1 MKRILFSILA
11 LISYI
16 GMANAQGERFV
27 GTWLA
32 TDGSKSYQITF
43 TLGKEITSY
52 WGKTVTVT
60 ALYGS
65 VSYLN
70 NENKVIRRVKSNA
83 QEKYLE
89 LTKNNTSRI
98 LKIKED
104 KRVVV
109 KTKDN
114 KRFVGKIKFIDSLHV
129 GIDSNTIHLDSISFI
144 KKRSIGGVVL
154 RSASFYA
161 GANLFIIGLVSIP
174 TGIGAIISVATF
186 PPSVPLLIYA
196 VSSNK
201 RRSEKWKYKILIK

>member
-1 MKRILFSILA
+1 MRKSILICMFFIA
-11 LISYI
+11 
-16 GMANAQGERFV
+16 FV
-27 GTWLA
+27 
-32 TDGSKSYQITF
+32 
-43 TLGKEITSY
+43 
-52 WGKTVTVT
+52 
-60 ALYGS
+60 
-65 VSYLN
+65 
-70 NENKVIRRVKSNA
+70 VKSNA

-98 LKIKED
+98 LKIEED

-114 KRFVGKIKFIDSLHV
+114 KRFVGKLKFIDSLHV

-154 RSASFYA
+154 RSVSFYV

-174 TGIGAIISVATF
+174 TGIGAIVSVATL

-201 RRSEKWKYKILIK
+201 RRSEKWKYKILFK

>member
-1 MKRILFSILA
+1 MRKIILICMFFIA
-11 LISYI
+11 
-16 GMANAQGERFV
+16 FV
-27 GTWLA
+27 
-32 TDGSKSYQITF
+32 
-43 TLGKEITSY
+43 
-52 WGKTVTVT
+52 
-60 ALYGS
+60 
-65 VSYLN
+65 
-70 NENKVIRRVKSNA
+70 VKSNA

-98 LKIKED
+98 LKIEED

-114 KRFVGKIKFIDSLHV
+114 KRFVGKLKFIHSLHV
-129 GIDSNTIHLDSISFI
+129 GIDSNTMHLDAISFI

-154 RSASFYA
+154 RSVSFYV

-174 TGIGAIISVATF
+174 TGIGAIVSVATL

-201 RRSEKWKYKILIK
+201 RRSEKWKYKILFK